1 LTSKDGGNSYYVQQ
15 NNATINNPLAA
26 TTIALSPAST
36 KIQKDTITITVPL
49 TLVTKSTSTATSTSG
64 TAQSTTTTTTTTNTI
79 QSTGKAI
86 DQWNVNF
93 FTRFPSPHLSH
104 MNGYHSI
111 ASFTPENTMFQVYIK
126 HVTPIR
132 AS

>member
-1 LTSKDGGNSYYVQQ
+1 MQQ

-26 TTIALSPAST
+26 TTIALSPSST

-86 DQWNVNF
+86 DQWNVDF
-93 FTRFPSPHLSH
+93 FTRFPSAHGSGK
-104 MNGYHSI
+104 NGYHSI
-111 ASFTPENTMFQVYIK
+111 ASFTPENTMFQVYIQ
-126 HVTPIR
+126 HLTPLR
-132 AS
+132 AT